1 MSLGIELFGFVFQ
14 YIDSIA
20 FLILAAIGLSIIFG
34 MMGVI
39 NMAHGELMMIG
50 AYITAFSIHGGVPVP
65 IAIILAG
72 IGAGIAGIILE
83 RLIIRHFY
91 KQLLSSLVV
100 TWGISMVI
108 SQAFLVMFGPTM
120 ESLRTPFS
128 DVKILVGG
136 DIGFTILGPE
146 RFSAL
151 VDASGRLPPG
161 VESFGVYRVIMFMI
175 ALALIAATWALMRY
189 TEFGGRARATM
200 DNPRMA
206 NALGINTARIYAYT
220 FGLGSA
226 LAGIAGGVFALTAAI
241 TPFFGAAYTAKAFIT
256 VVVGGSANF
265 ISGLISSALA
275 LGGVQTIFTNMF
287 SVYIGFV
294 GMIAAAFLIL
304 LLMPTGISSFIEQIK
319 ARSK

>member
-1 MSLGIELFGFVFQ
+1 MNLGTELFGFAFQ
-14 YIDSIA
+14 YIDSVA
-20 FLILAAIGLSIIFG
+20 FLILSAIGLSIIFG

-50 AYITAFSIHGGVPVP
+50 AYVTAYSIHNGVPVP
-65 IAIILAG
+65 IAILFAG
-72 IGAGIAGIILE
+72 VGAGIAGIIME

-108 SQAFLVMFGPTM
+108 SQLFLVLFGPTM

-128 DVKILVGG
+128 SIKILIGG
-136 DIGFTILGPE
+136 DIGFAILGPKS
-146 RFSAL
+146 FAAL
-151 VDASGRLPPG
+151 ADASGRLPSG
-161 VESFGVYRVIMFMI
+161 VESFGVYRIIMFVI
-175 ALALIAATWALMRY
+175 AVLLIAAIWALMRY

-200 DNPRMA
+200 DNPKMA
-206 NALGINTARIYAYT
+206 NALGINTSHIYAYT

-226 LAGIAGGVFALTAAI
+226 LAGIAGGMFALTASI

-265 ISGLISSALA
+265 ISGLVGSVLT
-275 LGGVQTIFTNMF
+275 LGGVQTLFTNIF

-304 LLMPTGISSFIEQIK
+304 LLMPTGISGFIERIK
-319 ARSK
+319 ARTK

>member
-1 MSLGIELFGFVFQ
+1 MSLGTELFGFAFQ

-20 FLILAAIGLSIIFG
+20 FLILSAVGLSIIFG

-50 AYITAFSIHGGVPVP
+50 AYVAAFSIHGGVPVP
-65 IAIILAG
+65 VAILFAG
-72 IGAGIAGIILE
+72 IGAGLAGIAME
-83 RLIIRHFY
+83 RLVIRHFY

-108 SQAFLVMFGPTM
+108 SQVFLIVFGPTM

-128 DVKILVGG
+128 DVRILIGG
-136 DIGFTILGPE
+136 DIGFAVLGAE
-146 RFSAL
+146 RFAAL
-151 VDASGRLPPG
+151 AGASGRLPPG
-161 VESFGVYRVIMFMI
+161 VESYGIYRIIMFLMAI
-175 ALALIAATWALMRY
+175 LLIAAIWALMRY

-200 DNPRMA
+200 DNPKMA
-206 NALGINTARIYAYT
+206 NALGINTSRIYTYT
-220 FGLGSA
+220 FGFGSA
-226 LAGIAGGVFALTAAI
+226 LAGIAGAMFALTASI
-241 TPFFGAAYTAKAFIT
+241 TPFFGTGYTAQAFVT
-256 VVVGGSANF
+256 VVVGGSANL
-265 ISGLISSALA
+265 ISGLVGSVLA
-275 LGGVQTIFTNMF
+275 LGGVQTIFSNIF

-304 LLMPTGISSFIEQIK
+304 LLMPTGISGFVERMK

>member
-1 MSLGIELFGFVFQ
+1 MDLGTAIFGFAFQ

-20 FLILAAIGLSIIFG
+20 FLILSAIGLSIIFG

-50 AYITAFSIHGGVPVP
+50 AYVTAFSIHGGVPAP
-65 IAIILAG
+65 FAILFAA
-72 IGAGIAGIILE
+72 IGAGVAGIILE

-91 KQLLSSLVV
+91 KQILSSLVV

-108 SQAFLVMFGPTM
+108 SQLFLVLFGPTM

-128 DVKILVGG
+128 DVRLLVGG
-136 DIGFTILGPE
+136 EVGFAILGPDG
-146 RFSAL
+146 FAAL
-151 VDASGRLPPG
+151 VGEGGRLPPG
-161 VESFGVYRVIMFMI
+161 VESYGVYRIIMFVM
-175 ALALIAATWALMRY
+175 AVLLIAAIWALMRY

-200 DNPRMA
+200 DNPKMA
-206 NALGINTARIYAYT
+206 NALGINTSRIYAYT

-226 LAGIAGGVFALTAAI
+226 LAGIAGGMFALTASI

-256 VVVGGSANF
+256 VVVGGSASF
-265 ISGLISSALA
+265 INGLIGSVLA
-275 LGGVQTIFTNMF
+275 LGGVQTVFTNLF
-287 SVYIGFV
+287 SVYMGFV

-304 LLMPTGISSFIEQIK
+304 LLMPTGISGFLERIK
-319 ARSK
+319 ARSR

>member
-1 MSLGIELFGFVFQ
+1 MSVATELFGFAFQ
-14 YIDSIA
+14 YVDSIA
-20 FLILAAIGLSIIFG
+20 FLILSAIGLSIIFG

-50 AYITAFSIHGGVPVP
+50 AYVTAWSIHNGVPVP
-65 IAIILAG
+65 IAILLAG
-72 IGAGIAGIILE
+72 IGAGIAGILME

-100 TWGISMVI
+100 TWGISMVV
-108 SQAFLVMFGPTM
+108 SQMFLVLFGPTM
-120 ESLRTPFS
+120 QSLRTPYS
-128 DVKILVGG
+128 GVKILVGG
-136 DIGFTILGPE
+136 DVGFAVLGPE
-146 RFSAL
+146 KFAAL
-151 VDASGRLPPG
+151 TDAAGRLPAG
-161 VESFGVYRVIMFMI
+161 VESFGIYRIIMFVI
-175 ALALIAATWALMRY
+175 AVLLIAAIWALMRF

-200 DNPRMA
+200 DNPKMA
-206 NALGINTARIYAYT
+206 NSLGINTSRIYAYT

-226 LAGIAGGVFALTAAI
+226 LAGIAGGMFALTASI

-265 ISGLISSALA
+265 LGGLIGSVLA
-275 LGGVQTIFTNMF
+275 LGAVQTLFTNMF

-304 LLMPTGISSFIEQIK
+304 LLMPTGISGFVERVK